1 VQSSRADLPG
11 AVLQD
16 RDTRLVGQHRLAA
29 EQDIVG
35 HLGRRDGGRGD
46 PSLVGEM
53 RDNGDAAAV
62 GAVVVLVVAIW
73 LVPLLLTRH
82 PSAGLTAA
90 ARLTAENNARTPVV
104 AALAVV
110 GAAALTAGVTWR
122 ATKSTLKGQEIDRQG
137 QLTDRYT
144 KAIEQLGS
152 DKLDVR
158 IGSIYALERVARDS
172 PPDHPAVM
180 EVLAAFIREHS
191 HEQWWPP
198 EPATDDLQPRRTTR
212 PDVQTAI
219 TVIGRRNASYDLG
232 RIDLAAANLSGA
244 DLTGTRLSDADLTG
258 ARLTGADLTGA
269 KLADADLT
277 HANLTHANLSR
288 ANLTHANL
296 SRANLTRANLSRA
309 RLTEADLIGADL
321 SDADLT
327 GVNLMVT
334 DNSSTAYLGGAQ
346 YLGGTPVPEGWV
358 RDPASDRLERDR
370 KEPGDAL

>member
-1 VQSSRADLPG
+1 MRR
-11 AVLQD
+11 VL
-16 RDTRLVGQHRLAA
+16 TWTLVVVIL
-29 EQDIVG
+29 
-35 HLGRRDGGRGD
+35 
-46 PSLVGEM
+46 
-53 RDNGDAAAV
+53 
-62 GAVVVLVVAIW
+62 VVVLVVAIW
-73 LVPLLLTRH
+73 IVPLLLTRH

-122 ATKSTLKGQEIDRQG
+122 ATKSTLQGQEIDRQGQEIDRQG

-191 HEQWWPP
+191 HEQWRPP
-198 EPATDDLQPRRTTR
+198 EPTTDDLQPRRTTR

-219 TVIGRRNASYDLG
+219 TVIGRRNVSYDLG
-232 RIDLAAANLSGA
+232 RIDLTGA
-244 DLTGTRLSDADLTG
+244 RLTGVNLTGARLISADLTG
-258 ARLTGADLTGA
+258 ARLTSADLTRA
-269 KLADADLT
+269 DLADADLT
-277 HANLTHANLSR
+277 RADLSDAYLTGAKLTGAYLPLADLSR
-288 ANLTHANL
+288 ANLSHAK
-296 SRANLTRANLSRA
+296 LTGANLSRA
-309 RLTEADLIGADL
+309 RLTDADLIGADL
-321 SDADLT
+321 TGAYLSGADLT
-327 GVNLMVT
+327 GVNLT
-334 DNSSTAYLGGAQ
+334 GADSSTAYLAGAE
-346 YLGGTPVPEGWV
+346 YLEGTPAPAGWV
-358 RDPASDRLERDR
+358 QDPASGRLERAG